1 MSAPSIS
8 TTVQRISLLTALL
21 LLSACATTKTQ
32 NRVTSAA
39 ATPLS
44 DLNIVRDEIP
54 DVLQNA
60 LKQPYQPP
68 SDATCSV
75 VVTEVHQ
82 LDAVLGADLDAP
94 ASDDTPSLLDR
105 GEDMAE
111 NTAIGAIQRTAEGL
125 VPFRSWVRKLSGAE
139 RHSRKLAAAITAG
152 SIRRAFLKGFAVSH
166 GCVLT
171 PPPQLAAASAGATS
185 TSPSASTPP
194 TLPIS
199 PTADAK
205 AVSATPSTP
214 AAQPAPAA
222 PPAPTPPASSP

>member
-1 MSAPSIS
+1 MKTVSPVYK
-8 TTVQRISLLTALL
+8 TTLHIGTLALL
-21 LLSACATTKTQ
+21 LVLSACATRTQ
-32 NRVTSAA
+32 TRVTSAA
-39 ATPLS
+39 TTPLS
-44 DLNIVRDEIP
+44 DLNLVRDEIP
-54 DVLQNA
+54 EVLQNA

-68 SDATCSV
+68 TDATCPV

-171 PPPQLAAASAGATS
+171 PPPQLAAASAGAAANA
-185 TSPSASTPP
+185 SPAPA
-194 TLPIS
+194 S
-199 PTADAK
+199 PTAPAADGK
-205 AVSATPSTP
+205 AV
-214 AAQPAPAA
+214 APAA
-222 PPAPTPPASSP
+222 PPLPPASAP

>member
-1 MSAPSIS
+1 MSAPCVSS
-8 TTVQRISLLTALL
+8 TARRISMLMALL

-44 DLNIVRDEIP
+44 DLNLVRDEIP
-54 DVLQNA
+54 EVLQNA
-60 LKQPYQPP
+60 LKQPYLPP

-94 ASDDTPSLLDR
+94 ASDDSPSLLDR

-111 NTAIGAIQRTAEGL
+111 NTAVGAIQRTAEGL

-171 PPPQLAAASAGATS
+171 PPPQLAAASAVAAS
-185 TSPSASTPP
+185 TSPSGA
-194 TLPIS
+194 TLPTTDGKTV
-199 PTADAK
+199 P
-205 AVSATPSTP
+205 ATPS
-214 AAQPAPAA
+214 ALQAQPAPAA
-222 PPAPTPPASSP
+222 TPAPPAPPTSKP

>member
-1 MSAPSIS
+1 M
-8 TTVQRISLLTALL
+8 TTVSPVAKFAQHALRICTLALL
-21 LLSACATTKTQ
+21 LGLSACATKTQ

-44 DLNIVRDEIP
+44 DLNLVRDEIP
-54 DVLQNA
+54 EVLQNA
-60 LKQPYQPP
+60 LKQPYLPP

-94 ASDDTPSLLDR
+94 ASDDSPSLLDR

-111 NTAIGAIQRTAEGL
+111 NTAVGAIQRTAEGL

-171 PPPQLAAASAGATS
+171 PPPQLAAASAGA
-185 TSPSASTPP
+185 PSTPP
-194 TLPIS
+194 APATDGK
-199 PTADAK
+199 TAPA
-205 AVSATPSTP
+205 ATAAP
-214 AAQPAPAA
+214 AAPQAQPAPASPPVPPA
-222 PPAPTPPASSP
+222 PPASAP

>member
-1 MSAPSIS
+1 MTTVSPISKPAAKHALRIS
-8 TTVQRISLLTALL
+8 TLALL
-21 LLSACATTKTQ
+21 VLLSACATRTQ

-39 ATPLS
+39 TTPLS
-44 DLNIVRDEIP
+44 DLNIMRDEIP
-54 DVLQNA
+54 EVLQNA
-60 LKQPYQPP
+60 LKQPYLPP
-68 SDATCSV
+68 TDATCSV

-94 ASDDTPSLLDR
+94 ASDDSPSLLDR

-139 RHSRKLAAAITAG
+139 RHSRKFAAAITAG

-171 PPPQLAAASAGATS
+171 PPPQLAAASAGEPS
-185 TSPSASTPP
+185 TQPP
-194 TLPIS
+194 ATLP
-199 PTADAK
+199 
-205 AVSATPSTP
+205 TPEGKPS
-214 AAQPAPAA
+214 PAA
-222 PPAPTPPASSP
+222 PATPQAQPTPSVPPASKP

>member
-1 MSAPSIS
+1 M
-8 TTVQRISLLTALL
+8 TTVSPVPKFAQYAKRVSTLALLL

-39 ATPLS
+39 TTPLS
-44 DLNIVRDEIP
+44 DLNLMRDEIP
-54 DVLQNA
+54 EVLQNA
-60 LKQPYQPP
+60 LKQPYLPP

-94 ASDDTPSLLDR
+94 ASDDNPSLLDR

-171 PPPQLAAASAGATS
+171 PPPQLAAASAGE
-185 TSPSASTPP
+185 ASTPSPAP
-194 TLPIS
+194 TS
-199 PTADAK
+199 PATEGKPSPAAP
-205 AVSATPSTP
+205 ATPQ
-214 AAQPAPAA
+214 AQPAPSA
-222 PPAPTPPASSP
+222 PPASKP

>member
-1 MSAPSIS
+1 MSPVNTLSQH
-8 TTVQRISLLTALL
+8 TLRLGTLALVV
-21 LLSACATTKTQ
+21 LLSACASKTQ

-39 ATPLS
+39 TTPLS
-44 DLNIVRDEIP
+44 DLNIMRDEIP
-54 DVLQNA
+54 EVLQNA
-60 LKQPYQPP
+60 LKQPYLPP
-68 SDATCSV
+68 TDATCST
-75 VVTEVHQ
+75 VVTEVHL
-82 LDAVLGADLDAP
+82 LDAALGADLDAP
-94 ASDDTPSLLDR
+94 ASDDSPSLLDR

-185 TSPSASTPP
+185 TSPSTPQ
-194 TLPIS
+194 
-199 PTADAK
+199 
-205 AVSATPSTP
+205 
-214 AAQPAPAA
+214 AQPAPAA
-222 PPAPTPPASSP
+222 PPAPMPPASSP

>member
-1 MSAPSIS
+1 MSALSPARPARYVSVLI
-8 TTVQRISLLTALL
+8 ALL

-32 NRVTSAA
+32 NRATSAA

-44 DLNIVRDEIP
+44 DLNLVRDEIP
-54 DVLQNA
+54 EVLQNA

-68 SDATCSV
+68 LDATCSV
-75 VVTEVHQ
+75 VVAEVHQ
-82 LDAVLGADLDAP
+82 LDTVLGADLDAP
-94 ASDDTPSLLDR
+94 ASDDNPSLLDR

-171 PPPQLAAASAGATS
+171 PAPQLAAASAGAAS
-185 TSPSASTPP
+185 TSPSAST
-194 TLPIS
+194 LPA
-199 PTADAK
+199 TDGK
-205 AVSATPSTP
+205 AVPATPSAP
-214 AAQPAPAA
+214 QAQPAPVAPPLPAEPAPA
-222 PPAPTPPASSP
+222 PPANNP